1 MAIDLVKGLKA
12 SVMVSGAAVLLV
24 VEDGGSSLY
33 SWLAVLT
40 VLLLLELIS
49 QVLGGFEQI
58 TNGIGLLL
66 FVW

>member
-24 VEDGGSSLY
+24 VEDSGSSLY